1 MAAIAQSN
9 PYSILSRKIGYSV
22 GLEFLLRNVTALVA
36 LYSEKKRLSIT
47 DWRAMVER
55 DFGRKGPA
63 YEHMA
68 NFFSTLNLIKLI
80 GNEVHPLF
88 GLGVL
93 SILRRYLKVDEAY
106 NRALRVVLSQSL
118 IEADGDIFLNALEA
132 SFDREETR
140 LRISAMVK
148 TKWMALRRAFVNPAI
163 QDRIW
168 DLVSIRSQP
177 SSQAQFGESPSN
189 ASPFAKRTRPLSAAI
204 RRPESN
210 NQKYVVEVQDSYLDK
225 ILPTRKKWAEDLGY
239 FDGSGISQSGLLLI
253 AQLSALGMKT
263 ENGAMAFWP
272 YTYDLAPLRIDH
284 HALMATPIESW
295 GVLSGIATANG
306 ATVLDDLAFEA
317 ELIDLMR
324 EVYALYRLG
333 SEARGSIR
341 HQVPI
346 YVMKPAIVGIFV
358 GEQRPI
364 PPLPQFID
372 KEIRGTSRRFDIT
385 NVRGT
390 EGALVFR
397 EAVK

>member
-68 NFFSTLNLIKLI
+68 NFFSTINLIKLI

-88 GLGVL
+88 GLEVL

-106 NRALRVVLSQSL
+106 NRALRVVLSQFL

-132 SFDREETR
+132 SFEREGTR
-140 LRISAMVK
+140 KRISSMVS
-148 TKWMALRRAFVNPAI
+148 TKWTALRRAFVNPAI

-168 DLVSIRSQP
+168 ELVSIRSQP
-177 SSQAQFGESPSN
+177 STQNQGDESPRH
-189 ASPFAKRTRPLSAAI
+189 ASPFAKRTKPLSAAM
-204 RRPESN
+204 RRPEPSAN
-210 NQKYVVEVQDSYLDK
+210 KYVVDVQDSYLDK

-239 FDGSGISQSGLLLI
+239 FDGSGISKPGFLLLER
-253 AQLSALGMKT
+253 LSALGMKT
-263 ENGAMAFWP
+263 ENGAMVFWP
-272 YTYDLAPLRIDH
+272 YTHDLAPLRIDH
-284 HALMATPIESW
+284 HALLAVPIENW
-295 GVLSGIATANG
+295 AVLSGIAIAHG
-306 ATVLDDLAFEA
+306 ATFLDDITFED
-317 ELIDLMR
+317 ELLDLMR
-324 EVYALYRLG
+324 KVYELYRSG

-346 YVMKPAIVGIFV
+346 YVMKPAIVGILV

-364 PPLPQFID
+364 PSLPQFID
-372 KEIRGTSRRFDIT
+372 AEIRGTSRRFDFT

-397 EAVK
+397 EGPK